1 MKKSVLLDKGS
12 FHIGCNY
19 WASHAGVRMWEDWQ
33 PEIIEK
39 DLKQLSESGMQL
51 LRVFPLWPVFQP
63 LTVAR
68 IPWKSVSEQ
77 ELRFGDK
84 ALDHTPAGQAGV
96 SAEAMEK
103 FRIFADMVEK
113 HNLKLVVAL
122 VTGWMSG
129 RLFVPPAFEGC
140 NVLSDATAI
149 KWQKRFV
156 SYFVETFKNHKAIDS
171 WGLGNECNCMG
182 GSVISRDQAWLWTN
196 TVASAI
202 RQADPERAILSDMHS
217 IQCENGSWLITDQA
231 ELTDIL
237 TTHPYPQFT
246 PKCGQD
252 QLNTIRNGLH
262 ATAESRL
269 YGDVGNRPCIPE
281 ELGTLGPVVCS
292 EKVAAAYLRTTMFS
306 SWAHD
311 CRGLFWWCAYD
322 QDLLDFPPYEWVGL
336 ERELGLIR
344 NNRKTKPAC
353 DAMQEFGQ
361 MLKGMPFKHLP
372 EFRKNAVCVL
382 TRNQDQWSIA
392 FSSFILAK
400 QAGFDIEFQYANQP
414 LKESDFYIVPSV
426 ASSFSLYRS
435 EWLALLDRAQAG
447 ATVLMTYDSAF
458 IQPFENVFGI
468 EVESREKALHP
479 ESFKL
484 DEKTLT
490 CAHTEVVLRLK
501 CTTAETLLTDLKDN
515 PLLTC
520 NKYGK
525 GKMLFLNAPLEKYL
539 SDTPGVFN
547 RADVKPYWR
556 LYAMAAELAG
566 VSRIITSGNPQV
578 GVTEHFI
585 SQSEAIAVL
594 INYNPAPAE
603 IEPVISRGWKLAE
616 VISGKCSGKTLNISG
631 NDAAVIKLIKNA

>member
-19 WASHAGVRMWEDWQ
+19 WASHAGIRMWEDWR
-33 PEIIEK
+33 PEIIEQ
-39 DLKQLSESGMQL
+39 DFKQLSKSGMQL

-63 LTVAR
+63 LTIAR
-68 IPWKSVSEQ
+68 IPWKGDDQ
-77 ELRFGDK
+77 ELRFGDMP
-84 ALDHTPAGQAGV
+84 LGQTPAGKAGV
-96 SAEAMEK
+96 STEAMEK
-103 FRIFADMVEK
+103 FRIFANLAEK

-129 RLFVPPAFEGC
+129 RLFVPPAFESS
-140 NVLSDATAI
+140 NVITDATAL

-156 SYFVETFKNHKAIDS
+156 SYFVETFKDHKAIDS

-182 GSVISRDQAWLWTN
+182 NGITRDQAWLWTN
-196 TVASAI
+196 TIASAI
-202 RQADPERAILSDMHS
+202 RQADPDRAVLSDMHS
-217 IQCENGSWLITDQA
+217 IQCENGNWRISDQA

-281 ELGTLGPVVCS
+281 ELGTLGPVICN
-292 EKVAAAYLRTTMFS
+292 EKNAAAYLRTTMFS

-311 CRGLFWWCAYD
+311 CRGLLWWCAYD
-322 QDLLDFPPYEWVGL
+322 QDHLDFPPYEWVGL

-344 NNRKTKPAC
+344 NDRKVKPVC
-353 DAMQEFGQ
+353 DAMQEFGKA
-361 MLKGMPFKHLP
+361 LKKLPFKNLP

-382 TRNQDQWSIA
+382 TRGQDQWSIA

-400 QAGFDIEFQYANQP
+400 QAGFDIEFQYTDQP
-414 LKESDFYIVPSV
+414 LKKSDFYIVPSI
-426 ASSFSLYRS
+426 AGSFSLYRS
-435 EWLALLDRAQAG
+435 EWLALLDRAKAG
-447 ATVLMTYDSAF
+447 ATVLMTYDNAF
-458 IQPFENVFGI
+458 IQPFEDVFGL
-468 EVESREKALHP
+468 EVESREKSLHP

-484 DEKTLT
+484 GEKTLT
-490 CAHTEVVLRLK
+490 CTHTEVVLRLK
-501 CTTAETLLTDLKDN
+501 CTSAKTLLVDLKDN

-525 GKMLFLNAPLEKYL
+525 GKMLFLNAPLERYL

-547 RADVKPYWR
+547 RTDVKPYWK
-556 LYAMAAELAG
+556 LYGMAAEIAG
-566 VSRIITSGNPQV
+566 VSRIIASGNPQV

-585 SQSEAIAVL
+585 SKTEAIAVL

-603 IEPVISRGWKLAE
+603 IDTVIGRGWKLTE
-616 VISGKCSGKTLNISG
+616 VILGKCSGRKMNIEG
-631 NDAAVIKLIKNA
+631 NDAAVVRLIKNA